1 MKQPVFVAEP
11 PATYR
16 LRPPLVVDCSLLAAV
31 LFDEPERDDVTT
43 RMSGCELFAPH
54 LLDFEIA
61 SVALKKSRLGLAEVA
76 ACGLAD
82 YGALPIRHRAIDLQ
96 GQVALALRYDLSTYD
111 AAYLWLAAELKAPLA
126 TLDRRLGEAAQR
138 HLQSLE

>member
-1 MKQPVFVAEP
+1 MTQPVFVAEP
-11 PATYR
+11 PVAY
-16 LRPPLVVDCSLLAAV
+16 LVRPPLVVDCSLLAAA
-31 LFDEPERDDVTT
+31 LFDEPERDAAVG
-43 RMSGCELFAPH
+43 RMTGCELFAPW

-61 SVALKKSRLGLAEVA
+61 SVALKKAREGLHEVV

-82 YGALPIRHRAIDLQ
+82 FTTLTLERRAIDIEAQL
-96 GQVALALRYDLSTYD
+96 ALALRYNISTYD

-126 TLDRRLGEAAQR
+126 TLDRRLGEAAQC

>member
-31 LFDEPERDDVTT
+31 LFDEPERDDATT